1 MQTTFLD
8 KAALDRLAA
17 DFNALLHDYPEWRR
31 EMYEEMAQAVLE
43 EVQSGFGNGE
53 VAGWQDA
60 AVGSGGGYSAVRPK
74 KNTFTQNGKNAM
86 Q

>member
-8 KAALDRLAA
+8 KADLERLAA

-43 EVQSGFGNGE
+43 DVNPRDSWRASKGFRLHLAQE
-53 VAGWQDA
+53 LTRRALRKSTELAGGA
-60 AVGSGGGYSAVRPK
+60 L
-74 KNTFTQNGKNAM
+74 
-86 Q
+86 